1 MSTICNNKCAGQ
13 LATAGI
19 IMGMNMSIME
29 RNLPYS
35 SQSSAKCCFEKKPD
49 AFESNLK
56 FYWIMTRDAIV
67 PAGILT
73 VMKKIIEDWTTA
85 QVHCIAC

>member
-1 MSTICNNKCAGQ
+1 MSTICNKCAGQ

-35 SQSSAKCCFEKKPD
+35 SQSASAKCCFEKKPD